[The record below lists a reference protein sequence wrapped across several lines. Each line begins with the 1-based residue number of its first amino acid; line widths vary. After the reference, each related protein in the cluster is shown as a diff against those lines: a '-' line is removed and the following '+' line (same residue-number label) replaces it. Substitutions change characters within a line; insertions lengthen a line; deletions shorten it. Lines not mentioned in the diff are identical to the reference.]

1 MGLFSIPFELFLPIL
16 ASVSSRRK
24 PPSESRALLA
34 SVGFE
39 EDFYVIL
46 LFQGLSEI
54 VENTFQGKR
63 FGCTNGCRVTGCR
76 RAGYVSDIRTSDT
89 CRALVSCLEQ
99 PRIWNLFKNWLWR
112 SKSAKCKISILITSW
127 KSS

>member
-1 MGLFSIPFELFLPIL
+1 M
-16 ASVSSRRK
+16 
-24 PPSESRALLA
+24 
-34 SVGFE
+34 
-39 EDFYVIL
+39 IL

-99 PRIWNLFKNWLWR
+99 PWIWNLFKNWALEIQI
-112 SKSAKCKISILITSW
+112 CKG
-127 KSS
+127 